1 MRAKL
6 KEARVKAGLTQ
17 EQVAEKLGIS
27 LRHYKYIESGG
38 VLGAIWIW
46 DKLEDMFNVHQRVL
60 REIDLD
66 TRVHLRKYPEDRKSG
81 QA

>member
-17 EQVAEKLGIS
+17 EQVAEKLGIT
-27 LRHYKYIESGG
+27 LRYYKDIEAG
-38 VLGAIWIW
+38 VKVGSFEIW
-46 DKLEDMFNVHQRVL
+46 DAAEDLFNVHQRVL
-60 REIDLD
+60 REIDRG
-66 TRVHLRKYPEDRKSG
+66 TEGHPKRYRADRKSG

>member
-6 KEARVKAGLTQ
+6 KEARLAAGLTQ
-17 EQVAEKLGIS
+17 DRMAEKLGIS
-27 LRHYKYIESGG
+27 PRHYQYLEAGT

-60 REIDLD
+60 REN
-66 TRVHLRKYPEDRKSG
+66 HPGKEDN
-81 QA
+81 Q